1 MVVVSVN
8 FVKNNKIQF
17 NPCGTFHQKTKCKIS
32 IKTCMM
38 RSM

>member
-17 NPCGTFHQKTKCKIS
+17 NPCELF
-32 IKTCMM
+32 IK
-38 RSM
+38 RQNVKFQLKLA